1 MPIMSQKQCYITLY
15 TVLNLILETAL
26 LLESTIAVL
35 QMIKFNL
42 RDSKGHDQGQT
53 ASKWETQDSNSDL
66 FSLEVLITW
75 FEIYLAVLKLFSIGS
90 QGNRSV
96 LGLPWRLNG
105 HGRAALLRIF
115 LIWRDSMWISNGLKG
130 KGERGAEAACQVSVL
145 ESK

>member
-96 LGLPWRLNG
+96 FC
-105 HGRAALLRIF
+105 AAFI
-115 LIWRDSMWISNGLKG
+115 
-130 KGERGAEAACQVSVL
+130 ATVYC
-145 ESK
+145 